1 MTYIDLMETIACMIS
16 TLWPKRMLYRDFCPT
31 DFQRPSGFL
40 YVTNAGFTDVNIGL
54 VEWTFEA
61 ELTLHAATDSYT
73 VESTEVL
80 RSDQNAVLALFAG
93 PSIQVG
99 DRQIAVYATADAPG
113 PGEAYVK
120 FSAQWIDQRPSFVDE
135 DTAPESESGVPLM
148 EDYTLQVGTQKLNDS
163 DEKKE

>member
-1 MTYIDLMETIACMIS
+1 MTYQDLMEAIAAKIAK
-16 TLWPKRMLYRDFCPT
+16 LWPERMLYRDFCPT
-31 DFQRPSGFL
+31 DFQRPSGYL
-40 YVTNAGFTDVNIGL
+40 YVVDASYTDVNRYL
-54 VEWTFEA
+54 VNWNFEA
-61 ELTLHAATDSYT
+61 ELILHAATDSYT
-73 VESTEVL
+73 VESTEALRLDQLSVL
-80 RSDQNAVLALFAG
+80 NEFAAPNILVGGRSIILKVAAE
-93 PSIQVG
+93 
-99 DRQIAVYATADAPG
+99 TPG